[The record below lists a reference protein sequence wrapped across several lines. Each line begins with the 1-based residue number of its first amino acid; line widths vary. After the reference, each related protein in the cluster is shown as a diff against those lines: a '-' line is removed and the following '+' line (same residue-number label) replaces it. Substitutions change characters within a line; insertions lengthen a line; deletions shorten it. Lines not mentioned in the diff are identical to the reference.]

1 LQNAPVPSSLLHRQG
16 RFSGRDPDE
25 QHRSATPL
33 ELFYDLTIVVAFGTA
48 ADELAHFIAHAHA
61 GAGIAGF
68 AFATFMVVWAWLN
81 YTWFASAYDT
91 DDWLFRIATMVQ
103 MVGLIVLTLGLP
115 KMFASIDHGVTLDN
129 GVMVT
134 GYLVMRAPLLFLWWQ
149 ASRHDPRS
157 APAARIYIATIATAQ
172 VGWVALIFLKLPI
185 VKTFLVFV
193 ALIAVEVVGPV
204 VAERKGRTPWHAHH
218 IAERFGLLTIITLG
232 EVIIGTV
239 AALNALVNGE
249 AGWTTEATLL
259 ALAGVGLAF
268 GCWWMYFAVPWAEPL
283 VRYRERGFIFGYG
296 HALIFGPL
304 AAMGAGL
311 HVGAYRLEGEA
322 TIGDTATV
330 LSVALPVALFAL
342 THFALYSLLFR
353 EFDPFRF
360 GLLVGTGAVLGG
372 SVLLAAAGVS
382 MGICLLVLVLAPA
395 VTVVGYETLRH
406 RQMADALQQF

>member
-1 LQNAPVPSSLLHRQG
+1 MFRSLQHHR
-16 RFSGRDPDE
+16 RPFSGRDPDE

-48 ADELAHFIAHAHA
+48 ADELAHFVADAHA

-103 MVGLIVLTLGLP
+103 MVGVLILTLGLRE
-115 KMFASIDHGVTLDN
+115 MFASIDDGVTLDN
-129 GVMVT
+129 GVMVA
-134 GYLVMRAPLLFLWWQ
+134 GYIVMRAPLLLLWWQ
-149 ASRHDPRS
+149 ASRHDPSS
-157 APAARIYIATIATAQ
+157 APAANLYMATIATAQ
-172 VGWVALIFLKLPI
+172 VGWVALIFLELS
-185 VKTFLVFV
+185 VVATFLLFV
-193 ALIAVEVVGPV
+193 ALIAIEVVGPV
-204 VAERKGRTPWHAHH
+204 IAEHKGRTPWHAHH

-239 AALNALVNGE
+239 AALNALVHGG
-249 AGWTTEATLL
+249 AGWSPQAVLL

-283 VRYRERGFIFGYG
+283 ARSRKRGFAFGYG
-296 HALIFGPL
+296 HALIFGSL

-322 TIGDTATV
+322 KIGETATV
-330 LSVALPVALFAL
+330 LSVALPVGLFAL
-342 THFALYSLLFR
+342 TLFALYWLLFR
-353 EFDPFRF
+353 EVDWARFR
-360 GLLVGTGAVLGG
+360 LLAGTMAVLAA
-372 SVLLAAAGVS
+372 SVLLSTTGAS
-382 MGICLLVLVLAPA
+382 PGICLLVLVLAPA
-395 VTVVGYETLRH
+395 VTVVGYATTGH
-406 RQMADALQQF
+406 QPMADARQRP

>member
-1 LQNAPVPSSLLHRQG
+1 MRRVLPSVLHRRR

-48 ADELAHFIAHAHA
+48 ADELAHFIADAHA

-103 MVGLIVLTLGLP
+103 MVGVIILTLGLP
-115 KMFASIDHGVTLDN
+115 QMFASIDGGVTLDN
-129 GVMVT
+129 GVMVA
-134 GYLVMRAPLLFLWWQ
+134 GYIVMRAPLLFLWWQ

-157 APAARIYIATIATAQ
+157 APAAGIYMATIAVAQ
-172 VGWVALIFLKLPI
+172 VGWVALIFLQLSI
-185 VKTFLVFV
+185 VATFLLFV
-193 ALIAVEVVGPV
+193 ALIAIEVVGPV

-239 AALNALVNGE
+239 AALNALVHGE
-249 AGWTTEATLL
+249 AGWTTESALL

-283 VRYRERGFIFGYG
+283 VRHRERGFIFGYG
-296 HALIFGPL
+296 HSLIFGPL

-322 TIGDTATV
+322 KISDTATV

-342 THFALYSLLFR
+342 TLFALYSLLFGELDR
-353 EFDPFRF
+353 FHF
-360 GLLVGTGAVLGG
+360 GLLAGTCTVLAA

-395 VTVVGYETLRH
+395 ITVVGYETLGH
-406 RQMADALQQF
+406 RQMANALQGL

>member
-1 LQNAPVPSSLLHRQG
+1 MHPMPPSRLHRRR
-16 RFSGRDPDE
+16 RFSGRDPQE

-48 ADELAHFIAHAHA
+48 ADELAHLIADAHP

-68 AFATFMVVWAWLN
+68 GFATFMVVWAWLN

-91 DDWLFRIATMVQ
+91 DDWLFRFATMIQ
-103 MVGLIVLTLGLP
+103 MVGVIVLTLGLP

-129 GVMVT
+129 GAMMT
-134 GYLVMRAPLLFLWWQ
+134 GYIVMRAPLLFLWWQ
-149 ASRHDPRS
+149 ASRQDPRN
-157 APAARIYIATIATAQ
+157 APAARVYMATIAAAQ

-185 VKTFLVFV
+185 VTTFLLFL
-193 ALIAVEVVGPV
+193 ALIAVEVAGPV

-249 AGWTTEATLL
+249 AGWTTEAALL

-283 VRYRERGFIFGYG
+283 VRFRERGFIFGYG
-296 HALIFGPL
+296 HTLIFGPL

-322 TIGDTATV
+322 KIGDTATV

-342 THFALYSLLFR
+342 TLFALYWLLFR
-353 EFDPFRF
+353 GLDRFHF
-360 GLLVGTGAVLGG
+360 GLLAGTGSVLAL
-372 SVLLAAAGVS
+372 SVLLAAAGAS
-382 MGICLLVLVLAPA
+382 LGACLLVLVLAPA
-395 VTVVGYETLRH
+395 VTVVGYATLGH
-406 RQMADALQQF
+406 PPTVDAPQWA